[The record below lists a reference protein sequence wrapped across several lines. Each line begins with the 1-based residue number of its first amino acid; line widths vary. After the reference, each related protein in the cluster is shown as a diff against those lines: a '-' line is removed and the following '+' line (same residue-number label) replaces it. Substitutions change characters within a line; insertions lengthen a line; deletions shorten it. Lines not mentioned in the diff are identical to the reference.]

1 MKINELRNIKFMTE
15 SLKGTLDS
23 IDFIKGAGRTITLKH
38 MIKNSNA
45 ESNLDKEAVIL
56 VVDSELDNIVKSVRL
71 KHLREDPLNSMF
83 DASLNIKDFDD
94 EVSCTIP
101 RIEEKKTSI
110 IIDHSVE
117 IENNKNKIKETLLNM
132 TGLETLSVRGLYFD
146 DWEPETSAYSF
157 VADFT
162 GRTLKHSISENNS
175 FPDKFIE
182 RDGFHIICFE
192 EVGYAIN
199 RENHSDLIDTLT
211 SSFSSLSEAKLR
223 LSNQL
228 SSFSDYDKA
237 VRASHFFIDDLNEL
251 FSSHESL
258 EVIAQKGS
266 DISTLFLTAIEMKE
280 VWDIDNLLSR
290 NDSIFEDLPP
300 FMVKTL
306 KDSLAEIIRSE
317 NHIDNYIKESRAF
330 KFRHAANI
338 NLDEEESKLNEQVAL
353 GVEIYKNGN
362 LIELNRYL
370 KRVNPFVRMGIG
382 LEIHK
387 SKQSEKEVTNVISF

>member
-1 MKINELRNIKFMTE
+1 MKLSELRKIKNMTE
-15 SLKGTLDS
+15 NLRSSLDS
-23 IDFIKGAGRTITLKH
+23 VSFIKGSGRTITIKH
-38 MIKNSNA
+38 MIKNSHA
-45 ESNLDKEAVIL
+45 VSNLDKEAVIL
-56 VVDSELDNIVKSVRL
+56 VVDTELNNILKSICL
-71 KHLREDPLNSMF
+71 KNNKEDPLNSMF
-83 DASLNIKDFDD
+83 DASLNIKDPNN

-101 RIEEKKTSI
+101 LIEEKKSSI
-110 IIDHSVE
+110 TIDHSVE
-117 IENNKNKIKETLLNM
+117 IENNKNTIKEVLLNM
-132 TGLETLSVRGLYFD
+132 TSSETLSVRGLYFD